1 MTTKLKQRRTEAG
14 ITQKEL
20 ADRTQLSL
28 RTLQH
33 YEQGSKDLTTAAA
46 ITVWK
51 IAKALDCTIEDL
63 IDC

>member
-1 MTTKLKQRRTEAG
+1 MATKLKQVRSTKG

-20 ADRTQLSL
+20 AEKTEISL

-51 IAKALDCTIEDL
+51 IAKALDCNIEDL